1 MVPGALESDLGME
14 KTIWVIGNDKKDMI
28 EAQKRINSAG
38 SMRAFCML
46 TIEAL
51 KKAVSGL
58 SENAE
63 SHRNMPSLIILDYE
77 MDSEGDFV
85 FLSLLKSQQSLAG
98 VPLFFMTEHRTDE
111 LDEECYARGATVVLR
126 KPFSNPE
133 VLRIERTAW
142 QHEVTKNYEKML
154 RRQAGDLQAARKIH
168 QLNEQLKSR
177 NDLLHQIFGRYFSEK
192 VVDVILENPERAAIG
207 GEKREVTVMMSD
219 LRGFTSA
226 SENLDPD
233 AVTDLLNFYFTEM
246 LEVITK
252 YHGIVIEF
260 LGDGILAVFG
270 APLPS
275 ERQSQD
281 AVAAAICMQNRMKNV
296 NCYCEEKGYPTLEM
310 GVGIHQGEVFIGNV
324 GSEKMMRYNVIG
336 KAVNQ
341 CSRIESFS
349 VGGQVLV
356 SKETLDQMDCRV
368 EVRNRIEVTAKGLSK
383 PMPVYEVME
392 IRGEYNC
399 ALDYVVS
406 DTMYP
411 ANISVTFNLYPIE
424 GKKIMEYS
432 VSARLE
438 NFSRKRATVLL
449 DTGNAEELA
458 EYTDVEIF
466 AAGEG
471 GRAVFTNVYAKIMA
485 IEEDRLTLYFTH
497 VNRIFQEF
505 ADGLLEERE
514 EGIVC
519 QDSGFE
525 KKKAG
530 QRRYRKEKDDMETW
544 KHQFEEIEKIQD
556 VEGCGRVYRH
566 LAEPLVVTE
575 INGDLRDF
583 VTSTDLEMLRKVL
596 DCQYMLFVADNKE
609 EIRLFF
615 VSATREIRAL
625 EFLDSMIPE
634 FGLVKGGAECA
645 KGQIASAILRV
656 KMANIE
662 ISEVTKYFLKQA
674 AEYFAGCDCIE
685 AMEYSQNNRE
695 EIMELQRYVKRKE
708 GWAFVKSLDVAE
720 KGSQIRIK
728 TLENESGMILT
739 AQEDAYIMIGCRGE
753 VYDMKR
759 QKFESTYEATKEVLD
774 VFEKMLD
781 FIPAVEN
788 LATGEYVSLDELAH
802 ICYPK
807 QGAGIYARK
816 LTRRTKIFPAGE
828 TREYFYGR
836 PGDYMAIRADDLSD
850 SYIIQGDVFERTYEP
865 AD

>member
-1 MVPGALESDLGME
+1 ME
-14 KTIWVIGNDKKDMI
+14 KTIWVIGNNKKDMI
-28 EAQKRINSAG
+28 EAQKKINSAG

-46 TIEAL
+46 TFEAL
-51 KKAVSGL
+51 QKAVSGL
-58 SENAE
+58 SENVE
-63 SHRNMPSLIILDYE
+63 SHKNMPSLIILDYE
-77 MDSEGDFV
+77 MDSKEDFT

-177 NDLLHQIFGRYFSEK
+177 NELLHQIFGRYFSEK
-192 VVDVILENPERAAIG
+192 VVDVILENPDRAVIG
-207 GEKREVTVMMSD
+207 GEKREVTVMISD

-275 ERQSQD
+275 KRQSQD
-281 AVAAAICMQNRMKNV
+281 AVAAAICMQNSMKNV

-310 GVGIHQGEVFIGNV
+310 GIGIHQGEVFIGNV
-324 GSEKMMRYNVIG
+324 GSEKMMRYNVLG
-336 KAVNQ
+336 KTVNQ

-392 IRGEYNC
+392 IGGEYNC
-399 ALDYVVS
+399 SLNYVVS

-411 ANISVTFNLYPIE
+411 ADIPVTFNLYPIE
-424 GKKIMEYS
+424 GKRIMEYS
-432 VSARLE
+432 ISAQLE
-438 NFSRKRATVLL
+438 NFSRRRATVLL
-449 DTGNAEELA
+449 DSGNVEELA

-471 GRAVFTNVYAKIMA
+471 GRAVFTNVYAKIMVV
-485 IEEDRLTLYFTH
+485 EEDRLVLYFTH

-505 ADGLLEERE
+505 ADKLLEERE
-514 EGIVC
+514 EGIV
-519 QDSGFE
+519 QDSGAEKKTGQRKYRKGKDGMEAWKQQFE
-525 KKKAG
+525 K
-530 QRRYRKEKDDMETW
+530 
-544 KHQFEEIEKIQD
+544 IEDIQD
-556 VEGCGRVYRH
+556 MAGCGGVYRH
-566 LAEPLVVTE
+566 LEEPLVVIE
-575 INGDLRDF
+575 INKDLRDF
-583 VTSTDLEMLRKVL
+583 VTSTDLEQLRIAL
-596 DCQYMLFVADNKE
+596 NCQYMLFVADNQE

-615 VSATREIRAL
+615 TSATREIRAL

-634 FGLVKGGAECA
+634 FGLVKGAAECA
-645 KGQIASAILRV
+645 EGQIASAILRV
-656 KMANIE
+656 KMANVE
-662 ISEVTKYFLKQA
+662 ISEVTQYFLMQT

-685 AMEYSQNNRE
+685 AVEYSQNNRD
-695 EIMELQRYVKRKE
+695 EITKWQRYVKQKE
-708 GWAFVKSLDVAE
+708 GWAFVRSLDVAE
-720 KGSQIRIK
+720 KGCQIRIK
-728 TLENESGMILT
+728 TLENESGMIL
-739 AQEDAYIMIGCRGE
+739 AAEEDAYIMIGCRGE

-759 QKFESTYEATKEVLD
+759 QKFESTYEATGENLD

-788 LATGEYVSLDELAH
+788 LATGEYISLDELAH

-807 QGAGIYARK
+807 QGAGIYAQK

-828 TREYFYGR
+828 NREYFYGR
-836 PGDYMAIRADDLSD
+836 PGDYMAVRADDLSD